1 MGLYELGAEAENRT
15 WLEAERDSP
24 SDHEVLIKINK
35 AKANLVSGQR
45 IRLRVE
51 LGTERYSRAYVT
63 EVFTLDPFAW
73 AKEYP
78 EALAGGAIGV
88 TFVLL
93 LLGLFGWAPLTIYA
107 LYSRWPSNEALSG
120 VTSFVSIPLRVVGEM
135 TLLPLLARRPR
146 VLDAWVRTHAASFL
160 LEKPIFIDLPV
171 LHGKNEVRFNES
183 GKARFLFEGAEVA
196 RSPRTVLI
204 SGQGGVGKTTLLRQ
218 LLSWIGDGLVLGHSA
233 IPILV
238 DSDKDPVLTEDE
250 VLDGLSTRFVSVT
263 GPEHKVPAAF
273 LRALLKSGRVV
284 LAFDHVSELSE
295 ESIAKI
301 TSLRRRVTVQ
311 HLLLTSRTR
320 VEVLDSKTLEL
331 SPALLGAKDL
341 EGFVGKLLPKETME
355 DAERAAEITK
365 TLATFLRLNNEVRVP
380 AIVVWLFVEPL
391 RAQSAPELKMPETI
405 AGLYFDFVHWHVD
418 RAVPH
423 EHGARTLESLR
434 ELAAASVQNGRIENV
449 REMAARALVNTAGEV
464 DLLERLIEAGLL
476 SQSRVRAESYVRFAL
491 DPVAEYLAM
500 QHRALA
506 TREQAKKTDAR
517 ATPWRQLWKELD
529 GASALHET
537 LRRIVA
543 SAPEAYEFADAEEFL
558 RAIADPSP

>member
-1 MGLYELGAEAENRT
+1 M
-15 WLEAERDSP
+15 
-24 SDHEVLIKINK
+24 
-35 AKANLVSGQR
+35 
-45 IRLRVE
+45 
-51 LGTERYSRAYVT
+51 
-63 EVFTLDPFAW
+63 
-73 AKEYP
+73 
-78 EALAGGAIGV
+78 
-88 TFVLL
+88 
-93 LLGLFGWAPLTIYA
+93 
-107 LYSRWPSNEALSG
+107 
-120 VTSFVSIPLRVVGEM
+120 
-135 TLLPLLARRPR
+135 
-146 VLDAWVRTHAASFL
+146 
-160 LEKPIFIDLPV
+160 
-171 LHGKNEVRFNES
+171 
-183 GKARFLFEGAEVA
+183 
-196 RSPRTVLI
+196 
-204 SGQGGVGKTTLLRQ
+204 GKTTLLRQ